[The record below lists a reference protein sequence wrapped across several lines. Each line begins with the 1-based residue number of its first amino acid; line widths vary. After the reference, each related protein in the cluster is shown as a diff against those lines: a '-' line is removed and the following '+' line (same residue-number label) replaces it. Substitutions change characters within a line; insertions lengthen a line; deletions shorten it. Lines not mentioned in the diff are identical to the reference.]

1 MKLDCCYY
9 DSLKISDSL
18 VQPIL
23 LENGLLLC
31 GSSVESWNSW
41 GAWMEVVTTHLLE
54 HLESNAVLVLT
65 FDIFLTCVNR
75 WLQMQVGHGESMAQ
89 YTLKI
94 HLLVWFNQYHS
105 RLQMGHFVFYCVR
118 LMTLEE
124 FVCQNP
130 MMVVWP
136 GVMQNPLNSP
146 TQTQVSIPE
155 LEWQLAS
162 SHGVI

>member
-1 MKLDCCYY
+1 MSNDSSTLVISATMKLDCCYY

-75 WLQMQVGHGESMAQ
+75 
-89 YTLKI
+89 
-94 HLLVWFNQYHS
+94 
-105 RLQMGHFVFYCVR
+105 
-118 LMTLEE
+118 
-124 FVCQNP
+124 
-130 MMVVWP
+130 
-136 GVMQNPLNSP
+136 
-146 TQTQVSIPE
+146 
-155 LEWQLAS
+155 
-162 SHGVI
+162 